1 MLPTPEQ
8 IGLPTHNR
16 KALRK
21 SLPPTPVLPN
31 SNPFWHRAS
40 GKASSSTSAPE
51 ENAGKLPPNLGLIY
65 AIARKE
71 LETDKDKET
80 KKIKEHE
87 EPHQVAIRCIAGLYG
102 ISPDSPIAIVL
113 GKRIIRANPVSWQ
126 KKKAPPAP
134 ISFLIVALG
143 LLLGAGIGWL
153 LSFGSVTLKLPNL
166 LFLH

>member
-1 MLPTPEQ
+1 M
-8 IGLPTHNR
+8 
-16 KALRK
+16 
-21 SLPPTPVLPN
+21 
-31 SNPFWHRAS
+31 
-40 GKASSSTSAPE
+40 
-51 ENAGKLPPNLGLIY
+51 
-65 AIARKE
+65 
-71 LETDKDKET
+71 
-80 KKIKEHE
+80 
-87 EPHQVAIRCIAGLYG
+87 AIRCIAGLYG